1 MNENIIVPFNNLAR
15 NIQAT
20 FRQYINI
27 RNVVM
32 INLGNTY
39 NLIECL
45 DIPFPRSLLRNSRW
59 RFREEETGQQALLA
73 NPLSTGRFVAV
84 LVNEEQ

>member
-1 MNENIIVPFNNLAR
+1 
-15 NIQAT
+15 
-20 FRQYINI
+20 
-27 RNVVM
+27 M

-59 RFREEETGQQALLA
+59 RFREEETGQQERLA
-73 NPLSTGRFVAV
+73 NPYPPADSLRSW
-84 LVNEEQ
+84 